1 MASLNSR
8 PTRPARPVWA
18 VVAAASLPMFMA
30 TLDNL
35 VVTNALPTI
44 RASLGASIDEL
55 QWVVNAYTLAFA
67 GAILLAAG
75 LGDRLGRR
83 TVFLAGTALFT
94 VSSALA
100 ALSSDPGQLI
110 AARALQGIGGAA
122 IVPLSL
128 ALITGAVSLE
138 KRGIAIGI
146 WGGVSGLGV
155 AVGPLVGGLV
165 LGAWPWEAIFWI
177 NVPTGVLAVAFARL
191 VFPNARGEREALD
204 VLGAVFGSGAT
215 VALVYG
221 IMRGGSIGWGAGET
235 IEWLVAAGVLLALFL
250 GWQLRAKSPLLPLR
264 LFRDR
269 PFTASNVLG
278 FGMSFGMFGA
288 IFILIQ
294 FLQLVQ
300 GDTALEAAWKT
311 APWTLAPMVVA
322 PTAGLFLSR
331 IGARPP
337 IAAGLV
343 LQATAL
349 GWIALVLTRTVDYAT
364 LVPPFLLAG
373 IGMGLVFAPL
383 STALLATLTERDH
396 AKASGANA
404 TLREVGVALGIAV
417 STTLFTTWG
426 GTLTPTGF
434 VDAARAVVAV
444 SAAVLAVTAAAS
456 VAVPGSAGKVARERA
471 AEHAGVQDAR
481 VQDAG
486 VGV

>member
-1 MASLNSR
+1 MALLDSRTTR
-8 PTRPARPVWA
+8 PTRPTARPVWA

-35 VVTNALPTI
+35 IVTNALPTI
-44 RASLGASIDEL
+44 RTSLGATIDEL

-75 LGDRLGRR
+75 LGDRIGRR

-94 VSSALA
+94 VASALA

-110 AARALQGIGGAA
+110 AARAVQGIGGAA

-128 ALITGAVSLE
+128 ALITGAVPVE
-138 KRGIAIGI
+138 KRGIAIGV
-146 WGGVSGLGV
+146 WGGISGLGV
-155 AVGPLVGGLV
+155 AVGPLIGGLV

-177 NVPTGVLAVAFARL
+177 NVPVGVVAVAFARF
-191 VFPNARGEREALD
+191 VFPNAKGAKEPLD
-204 VLGAVFGSGAT
+204 VVGAALGSGAT

-235 IEWLVAAGVLLALFL
+235 ILWLAAAALLLVLFL
-250 GWQLRAKSPLLPLR
+250 TWQARARYPLLPLGM
-264 LFRDR
+264 FRNR

-300 GDTALEAAWKT
+300 GNTALEAAWKT

-322 PTAGLFLSR
+322 PTAGLLVSR

-337 IAAGLV
+337 IAVGLV
-343 LQATAL
+343 LQAAGL
-349 GWIALVLTRTVDYAT
+349 AWIAAVLSRGVDYPA
-364 LVPPFLLAG
+364 LVPPFILAG
-373 IGMGLVFAPL
+373 VGMGLVFAPL
-383 STALLATLTERDH
+383 STALLATLPELDH
-396 AKASGANA
+396 AKASGANT
-404 TLREVGVALGIAV
+404 TLREVGIALGIAV

-434 VDAARAVVAV
+434 VDAARGVIVVSAVVL
-444 SAAVLAVTAAAS
+444 AATALAAA
-456 VAVPGSAGKVARERA
+456 AVPGSAGRVA
-471 AEHAGVQDAR
+471 AGRD
-481 VQDAG
+481 G
-486 VGV
+486 